1 MIFGFFACSFLL
13 FPGISGSAFL
23 MSVGIYPLLIQS
35 ISNLSVDI
43 LYPFGIGMVFSLII
57 MPRIIDKAYS
67 KFGDMI
73 LVFFGGLIFAAGLD
87 SLISTLVP
95 NPFVFEISSL

>member
-1 MIFGFFACSFLL
+1 
-13 FPGISGSAFL
+13 
-23 MSVGIYPLLIQS
+23 
-35 ISNLSVDI
+35 
-43 LYPFGIGMVFSLII
+43 

-67 KFGDMI
+67 KFGEMI